1 MDSNNEHEEQ
11 NEEEEQKD
19 EQEEKESSLDPSGT
33 LAIPYQLLLAHM
45 LGLPLEQTQQILQGY
60 QSILVVQTS
69 SNGSDLLPPSS
80 PRDLPPSSPLSTT
93 ESDDDEPSQKRQ
105 KLHHPPSMLVGKYY
119 REYTEYN
126 YLLLSSGR
134 EFYFNASDEDVLLTP
149 QSVEQHPFI
158 RKLVLRIPSSLK
170 EGLLYLSDFL
180 NDDNNMVVDVD
191 RIAEE
196 VETPNEAQTLD
207 LSTIFTNLRE
217 QLISAYLRER
227 RLRRA
232 FRTVLQRWRMYRI
245 NKKYTPEVDP
255 ITLSP
260 VEKEVV
266 VYDLSVRKKF
276 VFEARSLANYMEIKL
291 GYNEGGFAAPIFPKN
306 PWTNA
311 DFTYYQ
317 LLSIYYQLKAHGEL
331 RWGLITLQ
339 KYHFDLHKWHQYHR
353 STLTLQ
359 SIKNS
364 LRLLDSVDARDILE
378 DFILLKLED
387 FNVDVSDYV
396 IDAYRIA
403 MRNDP
408 NHWYLQYWKEMAWI
422 HYEADHF
429 SRNRTRY
436 INTRCEKI
444 IRHHRRFLNELVERK
459 WIRPPSS

>member
-1 MDSNNEHEEQ
+1 MDNNQ
-11 NEEEEQKD
+11 NEDQKE
-19 EQEEKESSLDPSGT
+19 EQEEKEEPSSI

-45 LGLPLEQTQQILQGY
+45 LGLPIEQTHQILQGY
-60 QSILVVQTS
+60 QSMLVIQPP
-69 SNGSDLLPPSS
+69 NDLPPLSHVD
-80 PRDLPPSSPLSTT
+80 PLPSSPLSTT
-93 ESDDDEPSQKRQ
+93 ESDDEEPVQKRQ
-105 KLHHPPSMLVGKYY
+105 KVSHPPISVGKYY
-119 REYTEYN
+119 REYTEYT

-134 EFYFNASDEDVLLTP
+134 EFYFDTSEGHSLLTP
-149 QSVEQHPFI
+149 ESVETNPFV
-158 RKLVLRIPSSLK
+158 RKILSRIPQTLK
-170 EGLLYLSDFL
+170 DGFLYLSDFL
-180 NDDNNMVVDVD
+180 DEDKNIIVDVD
-191 RIAEE
+191 RLAEE
-196 VETPNEAQTLD
+196 VDTPEEAHTLD
-207 LSTIFTNLRE
+207 LTTLLDNLRE

-227 RLRRA
+227 RLRRV
-232 FRTVLQRWRMYRI
+232 FRTVLQRWRIYRMD
-245 NKKYTPEVDP
+245 KKYIPEVDP

-266 VYDLSVRKKF
+266 VYDLAVHKKF

-306 PWTNA
+306 PWTNGN
-311 DFTYYQ
+311 FTYYQ
-317 LLSIYYQLKAHGEL
+317 LLSIYYQLKSHGEL

-387 FNVDVSDYV
+387 FHINVSDYV

-408 NHWYLQYWKEMAWI
+408 DHWYLQYWKEMAWI
-422 HYEADHF
+422 HYEAEHF
-429 SRNRTRY
+429 SRNRSRY
-436 INTRCEKI
+436 IHTRCEKI

-459 WIRPPSS
+459 WIRPSS

>member
-1 MDSNNEHEEQ
+1 MDNGQDQ
-11 NEEEEQKD
+11 NGQDQKED
-19 EQEEKESSLDPSGT
+19 QEEKDESVESSEMLT
-33 LAIPYQLLLAHM
+33 IPYQFLLAHM
-45 LGLPLEQTQQILQGY
+45 LGLPIQQTQQILQGY
-60 QSILVVQTS
+60 QSILVIEPPQ
-69 SNGSDLLPPSS
+69 NELPPSS
-80 PRDLPPSSPLSTT
+80 LEISSTSET
-93 ESDDDEPSQKRQ
+93 ESDEEENEPSQKRQ
-105 KLHHPPSMLVGKYY
+105 KINHMPLLSNKYY
-119 REYTEYN
+119 HEYTQYK

-134 EFYFNASDEDVLLTP
+134 EFYFDSTDVDRLLTP
-149 QSVEQHPFI
+149 TWVESHPFI
-158 RKLVLRIPSSLK
+158 RKIISRIPQNIK
-170 EGLLYLSDFL
+170 QGLLYLADFI
-180 NDDNNMVVDVD
+180 NDDKNIVIDVD

-196 VETPNEAQTLD
+196 VDTPAEAHSLD
-207 LSTIFTNLRE
+207 VSHLFENLRE
-217 QLISAYLRER
+217 QLFTAYLRER

-232 FRTVLQRWRMYRI
+232 FRTVLQRWRIYRI
-245 NKKYTPEVDP
+245 DKKYTPEVDP

-266 VYDLSVRKKF
+266 VYDLSVHKKF

-317 LLSIYYQLKAHGEL
+317 LLSIYYQLKTHGEL

-387 FNVDVSDYV
+387 FDIDVSDD
-396 IDAYRIA
+396 IADAYRVA

-408 NHWYLQYWKEMAWI
+408 DHWYLQYWKEMAWI
-422 HYEADHF
+422 HYEAEHF
-429 SRNRTRY
+429 SRNRSRY
-436 INTRCEKI
+436 INARCEKI
-444 IRHHRRFLNELVERK
+444 IRHHPRFLAELVERK
-459 WIRPPSS
+459 WIRPIN